1 MATGRHAAGKGKHRA
16 APSRPPLVARVLI
29 LVLVLTALAVFLPVI
44 AGLGLLAGIFF
55 GWMGRAITRT

>member
-16 APSRPPLVARVLI
+16 APSRPPLVAGVLI

>member
-16 APSRPPLVARVLI
+16 APSRPPLASRILI
-29 LVLVLTALAVFLPVI
+29 LLIVLVGLGTFLPVLV
-44 AGLGLLAGIFF
+44 GLGLALGIFF